1 LLFAIGL
8 INYLYNLAAM
18 FTIKTFLAFALA
30 TIATASNVVDLTPA
44 NFDAIALSGKPAL
57 VEFFAPWCGHCK
69 KLAPTWEEL
78 ADSFSASHK
87 QVTIAKLDGDAHKD
101 LSAKYGITGFPT
113 IKWFDGSDGLPED
126 YTGGRGLEQLQEYI
140 TERTKAR
147 PKKAV
152 QLPNEVKTLQDT
164 DFEQVVGG
172 DQDVFVAFTAPWCGR
187 ELQDAIFPKVVQDS
201 TLTDLL

>member
-1 LLFAIGL
+1 MP
-8 INYLYNLAAM
+8 YTLYQAVKM
-18 FTIKTFLAFALA
+18 FTVKAFLTLALA
-30 TIATASNVVDLTPA
+30 TIATATNVVDLTPD
-44 NFDAIALSGKPAL
+44 NFKSTVLSGKPAL

-101 LSAKYGITGFPT
+101 LSAQYGITGFPT
-113 IKWFDGSDGLPED
+113 IKYFDGSDGLPED

-140 TERTKAR
+140 TERTKAK

-152 QLPNEVKTLQDT
+152 QLPNEVKILQDG
-164 DFEQVVGG
+164 DFEKVVGG
-172 DQDVFVAFTAPWCGR
+172 DKDVFVAFTAPWCGR
-187 ELQDAIFPKVVQDS
+187 KFAKHD
-201 TLTDLL
+201 